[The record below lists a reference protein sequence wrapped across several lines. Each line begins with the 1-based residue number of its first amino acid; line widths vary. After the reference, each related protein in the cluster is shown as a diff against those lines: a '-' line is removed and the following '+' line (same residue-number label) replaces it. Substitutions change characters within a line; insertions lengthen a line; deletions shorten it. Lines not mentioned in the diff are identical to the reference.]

1 MKLAS
6 KKTSLCRPESIPGC
20 YSPTMDDFVRSSR
33 DVIVRTPDLKAAAE
47 FYQQVMGLT
56 VTQRTGHII
65 GFETG
70 ALQLF
75 VEQGDALPA
84 VLDFLVPDVRATK
97 AVLVAAGCTIVEE
110 NPNVPR
116 CYMRDPFGLL
126 FNLGER

>member
-1 MKLAS
+1 
-6 KKTSLCRPESIPGC
+6 
-20 YSPTMDDFVRSSR
+20 
-33 DVIVRTPDLKAAAE
+33 VIVRTPDLKAAAE
-47 FYQQVMGLT
+47 FYQKVMGLT
-56 VTQRTGHII
+56 VTQRTGNVI

-84 VLDFLVPDVRATK
+84 VLDFLVPGVQAMK
-97 AVLVAAGCTIVEE
+97 AVLVAAGCTVVEE

-116 CYMRDPFGLL
+116 CYVRDPFGLL

>member
-1 MKLAS
+1 
-6 KKTSLCRPESIPGC
+6 
-20 YSPTMDDFVRSSR
+20 MDDRVRSSR

-47 FYQQVMGLT
+47 FYQKVMGLT
-56 VTQRTGHII
+56 VTQRTGNII

-75 VEQGDALPA
+75 VEQGNALPV
-84 VLDFLVPDVRATK
+84 VLDFLVRDVQATK
-97 AVLVAAGCTIVEE
+97 AVLVAAGCSIVEE

-116 CYMRDPFGLL
+116 CYVRDPFGLL